1 MEYKTIVDKDGYV
14 VDLCVIFING
24 QAQYF
29 EIKEGQQAVEQ
40 YKENFIKPH
49 WNGEKWEEKATEEE
63 IKECQENNKTESKP
77 SLEERIS
84 LLEDTINYLILGGN
98 Q

>member
-1 MEYKTIVDKDGYV
+1 MYTVIDNDGFIVDY
-14 VDLCVIFING
+14 CVNDNYKCKNN
-24 QAQYF
+24 QQKVKQYLGF
-29 EIKEGQQAVEQ
+29 NTLKLV
-40 YKENFIKPH
+40 KPR
-49 WNGEKWEEKATEEE
+49 WNGTEWIEGATEEE
-63 IKECQENNKTESKP
+63 IKAWENKNKINSKS

>member
-1 MEYKTIVDKDGYV
+1 MYTVIDNDGFIVDY
-14 VDLCVIFING
+14 CVNDNYKCKNN
-24 QAQYF
+24 QQKVKQYLEF
-29 EIKEGQQAVEQ
+29 NTLKLV
-40 YKENFIKPH
+40 KPR
-49 WNGEKWEEKATEEE
+49 WNGAEWIEGATEEE
-63 IKECQENNKTESKP
+63 IKAWKNKNKINIES